1 MLTKSEIKN
10 LQERVTKLD
19 ASPVGDF
26 VSDVVKLL
34 PKELGDRL
42 TKFGQHERYHWHR
55 LLDEF
60 TDEELEVLLKA
71 IKQVA
76 PNFPPTCKSPTFEG
90 IPITHA
96 LFFDAVII
104 KAGREGAKK
113 YRAKDQGFTV
123 LEGDRDNAGSAW

>member
-1 MLTKSEIKN
+1 MTRREVKVLEERIK
-10 LQERVTKLD
+10 RLD
-19 ASPVGDF
+19 PESDQTGF
-26 VSDVVKLL
+26 VNSVAKLL
-34 PKELGDRL
+34 PKDLADRI
-42 TKFGQHERYHWHR
+42 TKFGQHERYAWHK
-55 LLDEF
+55 LLDTF
-60 TDEELEVLLKA
+60 TDQELERLLKA

-96 LFFDAVII
+96 LFFDVVII
-104 KAGREGAKK
+104 KSGREGAKK